1 MIRQV
6 CVYCAS
12 SRQADPVYHKA
23 AYRLG
28 CLLARKSITI
38 MYGGGAFGSMGQL
51 ADGALGEGGRI
62 VGVVPQFM
70 RDLEWSHSRLTEL
83 RVVTDLRERK
93 RLMLAGSDAVI
104 ALPGG
109 SGTLEELLETVTMK
123 RLGIYLKPIV
133 LVNTRKFF
141 DPLLELFDRSIA
153 ERFMDER
160 HRAMWT
166 VVTNPDDVVEAIAS
180 APPWRE
186 EARNFAAL

>member
-12 SRQADPVYHKA
+12 SRQADPAYREA

-51 ADGALGEGGRI
+51 ADGALAEGGLV

-83 RVVTDLRERK
+83 RVVTDLHERK

-109 SGTLEELLETVTMK
+109 SGTLEELLETVSMK

-133 LVNTRKFF
+133 LVNTRQFF

-180 APPWRE
+180 APPWGE